1 MTEISAADCSG
12 SFHVEGIG
20 ERADMKFMIRYR
32 QSIFWL
38 VPLMVLLIAAVAQ
51 AEPMALPS
59 LNIGVGTSSKPNDV
73 AVTIQIFLLLTIL
86 SLAPGL
92 LIMTTSFTRIVVV
105 LSFLRTAMGTQQ
117 APSNQIILA
126 LSMFL
131 TFFIMNPVWNQINKE
146 AYQPWKA
153 QQISQEQAMDRAV
166 QPIRKFMLS
175 QTREKDLALFVS
187 LSKMPRPKNA
197 NDIPTL
203 TIIPAFMISELRT
216 AFQIG
221 FLIYI
226 PFIVVDMV
234 VASVLMSMGM
244 MMLPPVM
251 ISLPFKILLFVLVDG
266 WGLVISSLVKSF
278 G

>member
-1 MTEISAADCSG
+1 
-12 SFHVEGIG
+12 
-20 ERADMKFMIRYR
+20 MIAKITGKR
-32 QSIFWL
+32 
-38 VPLMVLLIAAVAQ
+38 VLALGLAGFFILAGAVAN
-51 AEPMALPS
+51 AEPLAIPS
-59 LNIGVGTSSKPNDV
+59 LSIGVGTATKPNDV
-73 AVTIQIFLLLTIL
+73 AVTVQIFLLMTIL

-92 LIMTTSFTRIVVV
+92 LIMTTSFTRISVV
-105 LSFLRTAMGTQQ
+105 LSFLRTAIGTQS
-117 APSNQIILA
+117 APSNQVILS

-131 TFFIMNPVWNQINKE
+131 TFFIMTPVWQQINKE

-153 QQISQEQAMDRAV
+153 QQISQEQAVDRAV
-166 QPIRKFMLS
+166 KPIRKFMLS

-187 LSKMPRPKNA
+187 LSKLPRPKNA
-197 NDIPTL
+197 EEIPTL

-251 ISLPFKILLFVLVDG
+251 ISLPFKILLFTLVDG
-266 WGLVISSLVKSF
+266 WGLVIGSLVSSF

>member
-1 MTEISAADCSG
+1 MTHHLRFIAQ
-12 SFHVEGIG
+12 
-20 ERADMKFMIRYR
+20 R
-32 QSIFWL
+32 
-38 VPLMVLLIAAVAQ
+38 PLLLFVTTLLILLTVGVAWS
-51 AEPMALPS
+51 APVPLPS
-59 LNIGVGTSSKPNDV
+59 LNIGVGTATRPGEV
-73 AVTIQIFLLLTIL
+73 ATTVQIFLLLTVL
-86 SLAPGL
+86 SLAPSL

-126 LSMFL
+126 LALFL
-131 TFFIMNPVWNQINKE
+131 TFFIMTPVWQQINQE
-146 AYQPWKA
+146 AYQPFKSGV
-153 QQISQEQAMDRAV
+153 ISQEQAFEKAV
-166 QPIRKFMLS
+166 APVRKFMLT

-187 LSKMPRPKNA
+187 LSKQERPRNA
-197 NDIPTL
+197 DEIPTL

-226 PFIVVDMV
+226 PFIVIDMV

-251 ISLPFKILLFVLVDG
+251 ISMPFKILLFVLVDG
-266 WGLVISSLVKSF
+266 WGLVIGSLVKSF

>member
-1 MTEISAADCSG
+1 MTTFVG
-12 SFHVEGIG
+12 KHFWGI
-20 ERADMKFMIRYR
+20 A
-32 QSIFWL
+32 
-38 VPLMVLLIAAVAQ
+38 LLLAAVVVGTVTFAT
-51 AEPMALPS
+51 AAPVPLPS
-59 LNIGVGTSSKPNDV
+59 LNIGVGTATKPGEV
-73 AVTIQIFLLLTIL
+73 ATTIQIFLLLTVL
-86 SLAPGL
+86 SLAPSL

-105 LSFLRTAMGTQQ
+105 LSFLRTALGTQQ

-126 LSMFL
+126 LSLFL
-131 TFFIMNPVWNQINKE
+131 TFFIMTPVWQQVDRD
-146 AYQPWKA
+146 AYQPYKA
-153 QQISQEQAMDRAV
+153 GTLSQEQAFEKAT
-166 QPIRKFMLS
+166 QPVRKFMLS

-187 LSKMPRPKNA
+187 LSKQARPKNA
-197 NDIPTL
+197 DDIPTL
-203 TIIPAFMISELRT
+203 TIVPAFMISELRT

>member
-1 MTEISAADCSG
+1 MKKKFFLIPFACVCTLLLAA
-12 SFHVEGIG
+12 
-20 ERADMKFMIRYR
+20 
-32 QSIFWL
+32 
-38 VPLMVLLIAAVAQ
+38 AAVA
-51 AEPMALPS
+51 EPLALPTVS
-59 LNIGVGTSSKPNDV
+59 VGVTKATKPGDV
-73 AVTIQIFLLLTIL
+73 AVVLQILFLMTIL

-105 LSFLRTAMGTQQ
+105 LSFLRNALGTQQ
-117 APSNQIILA
+117 APANQIIVG
-126 LSMFL
+126 LSLFL
-131 TFFIMNPVWNQINKE
+131 TFFIMSPVWQQINTT
-146 AYQPWKA
+146 ALQPYKA
-153 QQISQEQAMDRAV
+153 QTISQEEAFKRAV
-166 QPIRKFMLS
+166 LPVRKFMLS

-187 LSKMPRPKNA
+187 ISKLPRPKNA
-197 NDIPTL
+197 DDIPTL
-203 TIIPAFMISELRT
+203 TLIPAFMISELRT

-226 PFIVVDMV
+226 PFLVVDMV

-266 WGLVISSLVKSF
+266 WGLVIGSLVKSF

>member
-1 MTEISAADCSG
+1 MKMNRMKKNICFLTVSALAVLVSATALAADP
-12 SFHVEGIG
+12 
-20 ERADMKFMIRYR
+20 
-32 QSIFWL
+32 
-38 VPLMVLLIAAVAQ
+38 VPFPA
-51 AEPMALPS
+51 
-59 LNIGVGTSSKPNDV
+59 LNIGVGAATKPGEV
-73 AVTIQIFLLLTIL
+73 AMTIQIFLLLTVL

-92 LIMTTSFTRIVVV
+92 LIMTTSFTRISVV
-105 LSFLRTAMGTQQ
+105 LSFVRTAMGTQQ

-131 TFFIMNPVWNQINKE
+131 TFFIMSPVWQQINKD

-153 QQISQEQAMDRAV
+153 QQISQDQAMERAV
-166 QPIRKFMLS
+166 KPIRTFMLS

-187 LSKMPRPKNA
+187 LSKLPRPKNA
-197 NDIPTL
+197 DDIPTL

-266 WGLVISSLVKSF
+266 WGLVIGSLVKSF